1 MSRVHDAL
9 RRAEQLLEGSA
20 DPSAEGALV
29 VKDEAGIAGVESPV
43 EVPAQPSRGLMRPE
57 TGGLQIDARAFLARC
72 KTIPFRPA
80 PEAHLINPDEPHDG
94 ASEEFRSLR
103 TRLNHM
109 QAQQDLRVI
118 VCTSASPAEGKTFTE
133 CNLALAQAQLEL
145 PILLADLD
153 LRRPVVHQQF
163 QCERSPGFS
172 DFLLGEKSLE
182 ECIRHVEGTNLY
194 ILPAGSAVRNP
205 LELLNMRPVRY
216 TLDSFRKVFNW
227 VILDTPPLLFSA
239 DANLLATITD
249 GIILVVRIGSTSY
262 DSVVRA
268 IQTLC
273 ENNVLG
279 IVANG
284 ARAGELYSKYTYY
297 YTKTEGAA
305 DFDDDDDEDIEPAE
319 GEAESAEAI
328 EAVSEV
334 SEASAV
340 EASAPAAAETLAP
353 GEAPAEPVADSGPTF
368 AEATTIEQP
377 PGPPIVEAKPKAK
390 GGFFGFRRSEPSP
403 KKEKAPKVKPAKVK
417 RPVEADEDDGD
428 DGNEWPGVN

>member
-9 RRAEQLLEGSA
+9 RRAEQMLDGTLDAPPGQEDAGR
-20 DPSAEGALV
+20 GLV
-29 VKDEAGIAGVESPV
+29 LKEDAGVV
-43 EVPAQPSRGLMRPE
+43 ETDALSSVNGADAPIPAEASKGLMRPE
-57 TGGLQIDARAFLARC
+57 TGSMQIDARAFLARY

-80 PEAHLINPDEPHDG
+80 PEAHLINPEEPHDG

-109 QAQQDLRVI
+109 QEQQDLRLI
-118 VCTSASPAEGKTFTE
+118 VCTSASPAEGKTFTA

-145 PILLADLD
+145 PVLLADFD
-153 LRRPVVHQQF
+153 LRRPVIHQQF
-163 QCERSPGFS
+163 QCERTPGFS
-172 DFLLGEKSLE
+172 DFLLGENSLE

-194 ILPAGSAVRNP
+194 IMPAGTAVRNP

-249 GIILVVRIGSTSY
+249 GILLVVRIGSTTY
-262 DSVVRA
+262 DTVVRA
-268 IQTLC
+268 MQTLC

-297 YTKTEGAA
+297 YTKS
-305 DFDDDDDEDIEPAE
+305 
-319 GEAESAEAI
+319 ESADQ
-328 EAVSEV
+328 SEEDGGDV
-334 SEASAV
+334 FGDGE
-340 EASAPAAAETLAP
+340 ETQFGRHPTIGAKS
-353 GEAPAEPVADSGPTF
+353 PVADGKADEAPLNGTTPAGPMF
-368 AEATTIEQP
+368 ESATS
-377 PGPPIVEAKPKAK
+377 KP
-390 GGFFGFRRSEPSP
+390 GFFSRFRSSRGSGKNPPAE
-403 KKEKAPKVKPAKVK
+403 KE
-417 RPVEADEDDGD
+417 DEG
-428 DGNEWPGVN
+428 E

>member
-9 RRAEQLLEGSA
+9 RRAEQLLDGSVDPLAPEA
-20 DPSAEGALV
+20 DRAALV
-29 VKDEAGIAGVESPV
+29 VKEEAGVAGQEDPL
-43 EVPAQPSRGLMRPE
+43 EVPVPAAPSRGLMRPE
-57 TGGLQIDARAFLARC
+57 TAGLQIDARAFLARC

-80 PEAHLINPDEPHDG
+80 PEAHLINPDQPHDG

-109 QAQQDLRVI
+109 QGQQDLRVV
-118 VCTSASPAEGKTFTE
+118 VCTSASPAEGKTFTA
-133 CNLALAQAQLEL
+133 CNLALAQAQLEH

-153 LRRPVVHQQF
+153 LRRPLIHTQF
-163 QCERSPGFS
+163 QCERTPGFS

-182 ECIRHVEGTNLY
+182 ECIRRVEGTNLY
-194 ILPAGSAVRNP
+194 VLPAGSPVRNP

-249 GIILVVRIGSTSY
+249 GIILVVRIGATSY

-297 YTKTEGAA
+297 YTKAETDEPA
-305 DFDDDDDEDIEPAE
+305 DDED
-319 GEAESAEAI
+319 
-328 EAVSEV
+328 
-334 SEASAV
+334 
-340 EASAPAAAETLAP
+340 
-353 GEAPAEPVADSGPTF
+353 D
-368 AEATTIEQP
+368 EQ
-377 PGPPIVEAKPKAK
+377 
-390 GGFFGFRRSEPSP
+390 RD
-403 KKEKAPKVKPAKVK
+403 
-417 RPVEADEDDGD
+417 DEDDESRKGPPVARPAVTAGD
-428 DGNEWPGVN
+428 VSMIVGEELAQPKGGLLSRLKSKGKPRKAKAAVREEDEEEEDE

>member
-9 RRAEQLLEGSA
+9 RRAEQLLDGTLDPATPEGDGRALILQDENGLAEADTSMEGSK
-20 DPSAEGALV
+20 P
-29 VKDEAGIAGVESPV
+29 EA
-43 EVPAQPSRGLMRPE
+43 PSRGLMRPE
-57 TGGLQIDARAFLARC
+57 TAGLQIDARAFLARC

-80 PEAHLINPDEPHDG
+80 PEAHLINPDQPHDG

-109 QAQQDLRVI
+109 QGQQDLRIV
-118 VCTSASPAEGKTFTE
+118 VCTSASPAEGKTFTA

-145 PILLADLD
+145 PVLLADLD

-163 QCERSPGFS
+163 QCERTPGFS

-182 ECIRHVEGTNLY
+182 ECIRRVEGTNLY
-194 ILPAGSAVRNP
+194 LLPAGSAVRNP

-216 TLDSFRKVFNW
+216 TLDAFRKVFNW

-239 DANLLATITD
+239 DANLLATVTD
-249 GIILVVRIGSTSY
+249 GILLVVRISTTTY

-297 YTKTEGAA
+297 YTKADGTEPETDEEEDREGAGEADDAAAEQPVVSADAMLEDGEPGSPAFVTPEETASRVPFEGAA
-305 DFDDDDDEDIEPAE
+305 
-319 GEAESAEAI
+319 
-328 EAVSEV
+328 
-334 SEASAV
+334 
-340 EASAPAAAETLAP
+340 
-353 GEAPAEPVADSGPTF
+353 
-368 AEATTIEQP
+368 
-377 PGPPIVEAKPKAK
+377 KPK
-390 GGFFGFRRSEPSP
+390 GGFFSRFKSKDKPR
-403 KKEKAPKVKPAKVK
+403 KVKAAVLD
-417 RPVEADEDDGD
+417 EDEDD
-428 DGNEWPGVN
+428 EE